1 MKHLE
6 VALLALLSIATF
18 SQSGFAQSMK
28 TVTMVRTTGSIGM
41 VPLEFGVNRG
51 FFKKQGLDVKLLTV
65 RQSDVIIAATVAN
78 ELNFMDII
86 PTAILASV
94 RGLPISTIAVVLKRA
109 PYVLIGQ
116 PNLRSAAELKG
127 KKIGVSSVGGMSA
140 YLVREILARNG
151 LNPDRDV
158 TFLAIGGT
166 SARSA
171 ALFGGTIDAAL
182 VVAPDNYPLERKG
195 YRRLLL
201 ASDYVNYPLSGV
213 AASADFLA
221 KNKAV
226 AVSFLKGLMEGA
238 KFARENKSDSVAF
251 IKDYL
256 KVPDDEAEKSYD
268 FLIKEMPQDLISEDA
283 VIRAGIDFAKSALKL
298 LPEAVHDISR
308 VRDWSFAEAAR
319 YTISTQWSVGVG
331 EYWSLGT
338 GKHYSNTPSLHYSGF
353 RTTALNRKFLREL
366 PEVRLDQLNP

>member
-1 MKHLE
+1 MTQLRI
-6 VALLALLSIATF
+6 ALIALLSIATF

-28 TVTMVRTTGSIGM
+28 SVTMVRTTGSIGM

-51 FFKKQGLDVKLLTV
+51 FFKKQGLDVITV

-94 RGLPISTIAVVLKRA
+94 RGLPIRTIAVVLKRA

-116 PNLRSAAELKG
+116 PNLQSAAELKG

-283 VIRAGIDFAKSALKL
+283 VILAGIDFAKSALKL
-298 LPEAVHDISR
+298 SPEAVPDISR

-319 YTISTQWSVGVG
+319 
-331 EYWSLGT
+331 
-338 GKHYSNTPSLHYSGF
+338 
-353 RTTALNRKFLREL
+353 
-366 PEVRLDQLNP
+366 

>member
-1 MKHLE
+1 MKSQQMF
-6 VALLALLSIATF
+6 ALVGFVSLIIF
-18 SQSGFAQSMK
+18 SQPGFSQPLR
-28 TVTMVRTTGSIGM
+28 TVTMARTTGSIGM
-41 VPLEFGVNRG
+41 VPLEFSVNRG
-51 FFKKQGLDVKLLTV
+51 YFKRQGLDVQLITV
-65 RQSDVIIAATVAN
+65 CQSDLIIAATVGG
-78 ELNFMDII
+78 ELNFIDII

-94 RGLPISTIAVVLKRA
+94 RGLPIKTIGVVLKRA
-109 PYVLIGQ
+109 PYALIGQ
-116 PNLRSAAELKG
+116 PNLRSPEELKG
-127 KKIGVSSVGGMSA
+127 KRIGVSSVGGMSA
-140 YLVREILARNG
+140 YLVRDILARSG

-221 KNKAV
+221 KNRPV
-226 AVSFLKGLMEGA
+226 AVSFLKGLLEGA
-238 KFARENKSDSVAF
+238 KFVRQNKSDSVPF
-251 IKDYL
+251 IKSYL

-268 FLIKEMPQDLISEDA
+268 FLIKEMPQELIPEDA

-298 LPEAVHDISR
+298 SPDAVPDISK

-319 YTISTQWSVGVG
+319 
-331 EYWSLGT
+331 
-338 GKHYSNTPSLHYSGF
+338 
-353 RTTALNRKFLREL
+353 
-366 PEVRLDQLNP
+366 

>member
-1 MKHLE
+1 M
-6 VALLALLSIATF
+6 IIF
-18 SQSGFAQSMK
+18 SQRGFAQPLK
-28 TVTMVRTTGSIGM
+28 TVTMARTTGSIGM

-51 FFKKQGLDVKLLTV
+51 YFKRQGLDVQLITV
-65 RQSDVIIAATVAN
+65 RQSDVIIAATVSG

-94 RGLPISTIAVVLKRA
+94 RGVPIRTIAVVLKSA

-116 PNLRSAAELKG
+116 PNVRSPAELKG

-166 SARSA
+166 SARTA

-182 VVAPDNYPLERKG
+182 VVAPDNYALERKG

-221 KNKAV
+221 KNKPV
-226 AVSFLKGLMEGA
+226 AISFLKGLLEGA
-238 KFARENKSDSVAF
+238 NFARRNKGDTVNF
-251 IKDYL
+251 IKSYL

-268 FLIKEMPQDLISEDA
+268 FLIKEMPQDLLPEDS
-283 VIRAGIDFAKSALKL
+283 VIRAGMNFAQSALKL
-298 LPEAVHDISR
+298 SSDAVPDISR

-319 YTISTQWSVGVG
+319 
-331 EYWSLGT
+331 
-338 GKHYSNTPSLHYSGF
+338 
-353 RTTALNRKFLREL
+353 
-366 PEVRLDQLNP
+366 

>member
-1 MKHLE
+1 MSRHRILTL
-6 VALLALLSIATF
+6 VALTSVVIF
-18 SQSGFAQSMK
+18 SQPGFPQPLK
-28 TVTMVRTTGSIGM
+28 TVTMARTTGSIGM
-41 VPLEFGVNRG
+41 LPLEFSVNRG
-51 FFKKQGLDVKLLTV
+51 YFKRQGLDVQLITV
-65 RQSDVIIAATVAN
+65 RQSDVIIAATVGG

-94 RGLPISTIAVVLKRA
+94 RGLPIRTIAVVLKRA

-116 PNLRSAAELKG
+116 PNVRSPEELKG
-127 KKIGVSSVGGMSA
+127 KRIGVSSVGGMSA

-166 SARSA
+166 SARTA

-182 VVAPDNYPLERKG
+182 VVAPDNYALERKG
-195 YRRLLL
+195 YRRLLM

-221 KNKAV
+221 KNKPV
-226 AVSFLKGLMEGA
+226 AIAFIKGLLEGA
-238 KFARENKSDSVAF
+238 KFVRQNKSDSITF
-251 IKDYL
+251 IKSYL

-268 FLIKEMPQDLISEDA
+268 FLIKEMPPDLIPEDA
-283 VIRAGIDFAKSALKL
+283 VIRAGIDFAQSALKL
-298 LPEAVHDISR
+298 SPEAVPDISK

-319 YTISTQWSVGVG
+319 
-331 EYWSLGT
+331 
-338 GKHYSNTPSLHYSGF
+338 
-353 RTTALNRKFLREL
+353 
-366 PEVRLDQLNP
+366 

>member
-1 MKHLE
+1 MTQLRI
-6 VALLALLSIATF
+6 ALIALLSIATF

-51 FFKKQGLDVKLLTV
+51 FFKKQGLDVQLLTV

-94 RGLPISTIAVVLKRA
+94 RGLPIKTIGVVLKSA
-109 PYVLIGQ
+109 PYVLVAQ
-116 PNLRSAAELKG
+116 PALRLAADLKG
-127 KKIGVSSVGGMSA
+127 KRIGVSSVAGMSA

-151 LNPDRDV
+151 VNPDRDV
-158 TFLAIGGT
+158 TFLAVGGT
-166 SARSA
+166 SSRSA

-256 KVPDDEAEKSYD
+256 KLPDDEAEKSYD

-298 LPEAVHDISR
+298 SAEAVPDISR

-319 YTISTQWSVGVG
+319 
-331 EYWSLGT
+331 
-338 GKHYSNTPSLHYSGF
+338 
-353 RTTALNRKFLREL
+353 
-366 PEVRLDQLNP
+366 

>member
-1 MKHLE
+1 VSFARFVVRVSFVKWLEEVKMKQLRT
-6 VALLALLSIATF
+6 ALIALLSIAIF
-18 SQSGFAQSMK
+18 SQPGFAQPLK
-28 TVTMVRTTGSIGM
+28 TVTMARTTGSIGM
-41 VPLEFGVNRG
+41 VPLEFAVNRG
-51 FFKKQGLDVKLLTV
+51 YFKKQGLDVQLITV
-65 RQSDVIIAATVAN
+65 RQSDVIIAATVGG

-94 RGLPISTIAVVLKRA
+94 RGLPIRTIAVVLKRA

-116 PNLRSAAELKG
+116 PNVRSPEELKG
-127 KKIGVSSVGGMSA
+127 KRIGVSSVGGMSA

-166 SARSA
+166 SARTA

-182 VVAPDNYPLERKG
+182 VVAPENYALERRG

-226 AVSFLKGLMEGA
+226 AIAFLKGLMEGA
-238 KFARENKSDSVAF
+238 KFARENKSDSVTF
-251 IKDYL
+251 IKSYL

-268 FLIKEMPQDLISEDA
+268 FLIKEMPPDLIPEDA

-298 LPEAVHDISR
+298 PPEAVPDISR

-319 YTISTQWSVGVG
+319 
-331 EYWSLGT
+331 
-338 GKHYSNTPSLHYSGF
+338 
-353 RTTALNRKFLREL
+353 
-366 PEVRLDQLNP
+366 

>member
-1 MKHLE
+1 MLTL
-6 VALLALLSIATF
+6 VALASMFLF
-18 SQSGFAQSMK
+18 SQPGLSQPLK
-28 TVTMVRTTGSIGM
+28 TVTMARTTGSIGM
-41 VPLEFGVNRG
+41 VPLEFSVNRG
-51 FFKKQGLDVKLLTV
+51 YFKKQGLDVQLITV
-65 RQSDVIIAATVAN
+65 RQSDVIIAATVGG

-94 RGLPISTIAVVLKRA
+94 RGLPIRTIAVVLKRA

-116 PNLRSAAELKG
+116 PNVRSLEELKG
-127 KKIGVSSVGGMSA
+127 KRIGVSSVGGMSA
-140 YLVREILARNG
+140 YLVREIIARNG

-166 SARSA
+166 SARTA

-182 VVAPDNYPLERKG
+182 VVAPENYALERKG

-226 AVSFLKGLMEGA
+226 AISFIKGLLEGA
-238 KFARENKSDSVAF
+238 KFARENKSDTVSF
-251 IKDYL
+251 IKSYL

-268 FLIKEMPQDLISEDA
+268 FLIKEMPQDLLPEDA
-283 VIRAGIDFAKSALKL
+283 VVRAGMDFAKSALKL
-298 LPEAVHDISR
+298 PPDAVPDISR

-319 YTISTQWSVGVG
+319 
-331 EYWSLGT
+331 
-338 GKHYSNTPSLHYSGF
+338 
-353 RTTALNRKFLREL
+353 
-366 PEVRLDQLNP
+366 

>member
-1 MKHLE
+1 MRKRRAF
-6 VALLALLSIATF
+6 ALITFASAIIF
-18 SQSGFAQSMK
+18 SQPGLAQPLK

-41 VPLEFGVNRG
+41 VPPRVQREPRLLQ
-51 FFKKQGLDVKLLTV
+51 KAGLDVQLITV
-65 RQSDVIIAATVAN
+65 RQSDVIIAATVN
-78 ELNFMDII
+78 GELNFMDII

-94 RGLPISTIAVVLKRA
+94 RGLPIRTIAVVLKRA

-116 PNLRSAAELKG
+116 PNLRSPSELRG

-213 AASADFLA
+213 AASTDFLA
-221 KNKAV
+221 KNKPVTIA
-226 AVSFLKGLMEGA
+226 FIRGLLEGS
-238 KFARENKSDSVAF
+238 KFVRQNKSDSVTF
-251 IKDYL
+251 IKSYL

-268 FLIKEMPQDLISEDA
+268 FLIKEMPQDLIPEDA
-283 VIRAGIDFAKSALKL
+283 VIRAGIDFAQSALKL
-298 LPEAVHDISR
+298 SPEAVPDISK

-319 YTISTQWSVGVG
+319 
-331 EYWSLGT
+331 
-338 GKHYSNTPSLHYSGF
+338 
-353 RTTALNRKFLREL
+353 
-366 PEVRLDQLNP
+366 

>member
-1 MKHLE
+1 MKEHKTFVLIT
-6 VALLALLSIATF
+6 LAIIIIF
-18 SQSGFAQSMK
+18 SQSGFAQPLK
-28 TVTMVRTTGSIGM
+28 TVTMARTTGSIGM
-41 VPLEFGVNRG
+41 LPLEFSVNRG
-51 FFKKQGLDVKLLTV
+51 YFKRQGLDVQLITV
-65 RQSDVIIAATVAN
+65 RQSDVIIAATVSG

-94 RGLPISTIAVVLKRA
+94 RGLPIRTIAVVLNRA

-116 PNLRSAAELKG
+116 PNLRSPGELKG

-182 VVAPDNYPLERKG
+182 VVAPDNYPLESKG

-221 KNKAV
+221 KNKAI

-251 IKDYL
+251 IKNYL

-268 FLIKEMPQDLISEDA
+268 FLIKEMPQDLLPEDA

-298 LPEAVHDISR
+298 TPEAVPDISR

-319 YTISTQWSVGVG
+319 
-331 EYWSLGT
+331 
-338 GKHYSNTPSLHYSGF
+338 
-353 RTTALNRKFLREL
+353 
-366 PEVRLDQLNP
+366 

>member
-51 FFKKQGLDVKLLTV
+51 FFKKQGLDVQLLTV

-94 RGLPISTIAVVLKRA
+94 RGLPIRTIAVVLKRA

-298 LPEAVHDISR
+298 SAEAVPDISR

-319 YTISTQWSVGVG
+319 
-331 EYWSLGT
+331 
-338 GKHYSNTPSLHYSGF
+338 
-353 RTTALNRKFLREL
+353 
-366 PEVRLDQLNP
+366 

>member
-1 MKHLE
+1 MKHLGA
-6 VALLALLSIATF
+6 ALLVWLSIVTF

-41 VPLEFGVNRG
+41 VPLEFSVNRG
-51 FFKKQGLDVKLLTV
+51 FFKKQGLDVQLITV
-65 RQSDVIIAATVAN
+65 RQSDVIIATTVAG

-94 RGLPISTIAVVLKRA
+94 RGLPIRTIAVVLKRA

-140 YLVREILARNG
+140 YLVREILMRNG

-182 VVAPDNYPLERKG
+182 VVAPDNYPLENKG

-221 KNKAV
+221 RNKAV

-251 IKDYL
+251 IKEYL

-268 FLIKEMPQDLISEDA
+268 FLIKEMPQDLIPEDA
-283 VIRAGIDFAKSALKL
+283 VIRAGIDFARSALKL
-298 LPEAVHDISR
+298 SPEAVPDISR

-319 YTISTQWSVGVG
+319 
-331 EYWSLGT
+331 
-338 GKHYSNTPSLHYSGF
+338 
-353 RTTALNRKFLREL
+353 
-366 PEVRLDQLNP
+366 

>member
-51 FFKKQGLDVKLLTV
+51 FFKKQGLDVRLLTV

-94 RGLPISTIAVVLKRA
+94 RGLPIKTIAVVLKRA

-298 LPEAVHDISR
+298 SAEAVPDISR

-319 YTISTQWSVGVG
+319 
-331 EYWSLGT
+331 
-338 GKHYSNTPSLHYSGF
+338 
-353 RTTALNRKFLREL
+353 
-366 PEVRLDQLNP
+366 